1 MEFFLLPSKKC
12 LCFLAIYPSKHF
24 VIPSA
29 CLTLT
34 KLAVFSYIRGRAVA
48 FEISIQVSAGT
59 AILTWLSS
67 AVIYIYREINHSQC
81 CYRTGQLQVRL
92 KADYG

>member
-1 MEFFLLPSKKC
+1 MEVFFI
-12 LCFLAIYPSKHF
+12 ASKHF

-81 CYRTGQLQVRL
+81 CYRTGQL
-92 KADYG
+92 

>member
-1 MEFFLLPSKKC
+1 MEFFYCHLKKNFFV
-12 LCFLAIYPSKHF
+12 FLAIYPSEHF
-24 VIPSA
+24 VVPSA

-67 AVIYIYREINHSQC
+67 AVIYICKEMNHSQG
-81 CYRTGQLQVRL
+81 CYRTGQL
-92 KADYG
+92 